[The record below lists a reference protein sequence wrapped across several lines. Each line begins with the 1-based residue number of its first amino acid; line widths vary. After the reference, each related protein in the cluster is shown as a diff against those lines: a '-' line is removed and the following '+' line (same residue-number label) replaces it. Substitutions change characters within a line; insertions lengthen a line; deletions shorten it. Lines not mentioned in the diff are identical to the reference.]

1 MDKFKVGD
9 VIDYGFMKELKVV
22 NVTTKYYSL
31 QDKSGNIEE
40 KFKYLVNEHGIL
52 AQKRIIKTK
61 TSTLYCPKLK
71 NENQFVDEKYNPT
84 EDIFEA
90 IGWKTEEQCKK
101 DIQNFDIPEEYEIV
115 KKIVTVKI
123 EQL

>member
-1 MDKFKVGD
+1 MDKYKVGD
-9 VIDYGFMKELKVV
+9 IIDYGFMKGLKVV
-22 NVTTKYYSL
+22 NVTNKYYSL

-40 KFKYLVNEHGIL
+40 KFKYLVNEHGVLVQNKAIET
-52 AQKRIIKTK
+52 R
-61 TSTLYCPKLK
+61 TSILYCPKLK
-71 NENQFVDEKYNPT
+71 NKNQFVDESYNPT

-101 DIQNFDIPEEYEIV
+101 DIQKFDTPEDYEIV